1 MNNVFPFRLFRL
13 VKFEST
19 KSLAST
25 SSRSLGGALSDNGD
39 RDAALQN
46 VLTFIAEQQKYVHG
60 IEGGNSRPCSVN
72 DVTKEFNIEAPP
84 QEIDELKICECNT
97 GDVYISNKSNSEL
110 YSKNDEDE
118 NYVTLKQLC
127 TEFNLNEQNA
137 MKDTDFKKVENLK
150 EDVLQTVAYADEIC
164 MVTPIDLESENCSNI
179 SEHPVDICSSVSV
192 ELTSTDYQCSVLDT
206 TSDQTD
212 NSKKCMELSD
222 ISSTSDLIKSSDT
235 VSSDSPNN
243 GMSESLTSSN
253 STPDTIVSKIP
264 RRKYMPSKIPVSP
277 AKTNTQT
284 TSTTTTN
291 TNTTI
296 NNNNNDQEHN
306 TSKLPKSKIP
316 HKNSKISRPKGANQ
330 KQKVVHVQSPQPQHV
345 ITAERTPPVAS
356 GVISNIIDGPP
367 HRAVSFHE
375 RATSKDVIDELN
387 RMIKNGDDTVQETTE
402 AEGQVKLDEACRATG
417 WVHVEQEIDL
427 TDPKVNGCMYLSLFL
442 FCLTHR
448 SHLNSKFRSLIF
460 IMFMF
465 AASTI

>member
-1 MNNVFPFRLFRL
+1 MSLSGILDKKRQTCKMNNVFPFLFFRL

-25 SSRSLGGALSDNGD
+25 SSRSLGGALSENGD

-60 IEGGNSRPCSVN
+60 REGNSRPCSVN
-72 DVTKEFNIEAPP
+72 EVTKEFNIEAPP
-84 QEIDELKICECNT
+84 QEIDELKICECNNS
-97 GDVYISNKSNSEL
+97 DNVYISNKSNSEL
-110 YSKNDEDE
+110 YSKNSENDE

-164 MVTPIDLESENCSNI
+164 LVTPIDLESENCSNI

-192 ELTSTDYQCSVLDT
+192 ELTSTDYQSSVVLDT
-206 TSDQTD
+206 TADQTD
-212 NSKKCMELSD
+212 NSKRCMELSD

-277 AKTNTQT
+277 AKTNSQNSAAAT
-284 TSTTTTN
+284 TAN
-291 TNTTI
+291 NN
-296 NNNNNDQEHN
+296 NNNNNDQEN

-316 HKNSKISRPKGANQ
+316 HKNSKISRPKTANQ
-330 KQKVVHVQSPQPQHV
+330 KQNVVHVQSPQPQHV
-345 ITAERTPPVAS
+345 ITAEKTPMAVS

-387 RMIKNGDDTVQETTE
+387 RMIKNGDETVQESAE
-402 AEGQVKLDEACRATG
+402 ADGQVKLDEACRSTG

-427 TDPKVNGCMYLSLFL
+427 TDPKVGFFSSPQLD
-442 FCLTHR
+442 
-448 SHLNSKFRSLIF
+448 
-460 IMFMF
+460 
-465 AASTI
+465 